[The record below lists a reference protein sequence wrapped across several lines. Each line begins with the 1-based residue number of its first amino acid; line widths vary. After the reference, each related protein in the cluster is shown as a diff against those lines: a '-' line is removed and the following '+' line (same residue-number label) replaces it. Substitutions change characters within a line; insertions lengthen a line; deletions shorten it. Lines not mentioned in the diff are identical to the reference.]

1 MSHPHV
7 LVPVGP
13 EATVDGSRSGEDSG
27 GQAPHEESTA
37 AVGDQAEVMRPR
49 VDATEH
55 IGGSDTAHERVDHC
69 AGQRATN
76 AHTAR
81 PQLIQVR
88 T

>member
-1 MSHPHV
+1 
-7 LVPVGP
+7 
-13 EATVDGSRSGEDSG
+13 
-27 GQAPHEESTA
+27 
-37 AVGDQAEVMRPR
+37 MRPR